1 MLLLVDSHNFPS
13 VWKNGKK
20 KIKYMNTIKISVLT
34 ITPIVFVQT
43 VCVIQSW
50 VVPVELPIHETAST
64 EPVLIYLELNL
75 RKDVAITCLPSHL

>member
-43 VCVIQSW
+43 VCVIQS
-50 VVPVELPIHETAST
+50 
-64 EPVLIYLELNL
+64 
-75 RKDVAITCLPSHL
+75 